1 MLDSLC
7 LRPPEP
13 SLWKCFY
20 FNSSCLGHLKTEN
33 REASLCRPRCL
44 LCGEIH
50 IVTRYNLE
58 MRAFPYKVMITV
70 QRCGSKQLTQA
81 VDAFCLWV
89 KGAYQEPIVTFLFL
103 SDWFV
108 GDGSN
113 LWLYI
118 SFPAPGL
125 FGFQICF
132 VWVFAMQ
139 TCFKLPLFLGTPLG
153 GRHVFIPRP
162 QTLGGK
168 SFLVMFQIVIFSLF
182 FLYLI
187 LYSLSLYYFI
197 GSSSVC
203 WHSVSC
209 FSGTSIIKPLNDHLL
224 VTVFFF

>member
-1 MLDSLC
+1 MVEDEVIGKPHTPSPQKDPHRDKCASGGAAHRACSHPWPVLDSLC

-81 VDAFCLWV
+81 VDAFCLRV

-103 SDWFV
+103 SD
-108 GDGSN
+108 
-113 LWLYI
+113 
-118 SFPAPGL
+118 
-125 FGFQICF
+125 
-132 VWVFAMQ
+132 
-139 TCFKLPLFLGTPLG
+139 
-153 GRHVFIPRP
+153 
-162 QTLGGK
+162 
-168 SFLVMFQIVIFSLF
+168 
-182 FLYLI
+182 
-187 LYSLSLYYFI
+187 
-197 GSSSVC
+197 
-203 WHSVSC
+203 
-209 FSGTSIIKPLNDHLL
+209 
-224 VTVFFF
+224 